1 MNTFKNITRAT
12 ANARP
17 NTKNAMRPDSIN
29 IDSICEFPELN
40 NKIKTENVNN
50 FNFIDATKKKVVV
63 NIEPDDTGL
72 CTIYYDKELK
82 KIVTHNFPKKMYHD
96 SDDDSDNNSET
107 NTAFFEE
114 GSETIPNIYN
124 IKNPKLHYEMN
135 KTIRG
140 IMERRDKFID
150 QYGVDEYIRD
160 YLPKDSPYLY
170 SRYYY
175 KNKYMNNQNNNN
187 NNYNYNNKN
196 KFNNRINHVTKSENS
211 ALHVIDT
218 PIENDLILYD
228 EMDVDADI
236 DLDDDI
242 DEEDD

>member
-1 MNTFKNITRAT
+1 MNTFKKITRAT
-12 ANARP
+12 AIP
-17 NTKNAMRPDSIN
+17 NTINTAKTNTIN
-29 IDSICEFPELN
+29 IDSIHDFPSLN
-40 NKIKTENVNN
+40 NKIKTENEIN
-50 FNFIDATKKKVVV
+50 FNFIDATKKKVEM
-63 NIEPDDTGL
+63 NKQEHDGGL

-82 KIVTHNFPKKMYHD
+82 KIVTHNFPKKMYQD
-96 SDDDSDNNSET
+96 NDDKNNYDIDNNSET
-107 NTAFFEE
+107 NSAFFMEE
-114 GSETIPNIYN
+114 PENIPNIYN
-124 IKNPKLHYEMN
+124 IKNPKLHYGMN

-175 KNKYMNNQNNNN
+175 KNKYMNNH
-187 NNYNYNNKN
+187 KN
-196 KFNNRINHVTKSENS
+196 KFNNEKSVIIPSKNN
-211 ALHVIDT
+211 VIDAVDVIDST
-218 PIENDLILYD
+218 IENDLILYD
-228 EMDVDADI
+228 DIDLDADI

>member
-1 MNTFKNITRAT
+1 MNTFKNITRANAVT
-12 ANARP
+12 NTIKRANS
-17 NTKNAMRPDSIN
+17 NSIN
-29 IDSICEFPELN
+29 IDSICDFPILN
-40 NKIKTENVNN
+40 NKIKTENETN
-50 FNFIDATKKKVVV
+50 FNFIDATKKKVVI
-63 NIEPDDTGL
+63 NTEPDDTGL

-82 KIVTHNFPKKMYHD
+82 KIITHNFPKKMYHD
-96 SDDDSDNNSET
+96 DDEDDNIDNNSET
-107 NTAFFEE
+107 NSTFFIAE
-114 GSETIPNIYN
+114 SETIPNIYN
-124 IKNPKLHYEMN
+124 IKNPVLHYGMN
-135 KTIRG
+135 KTIRH

-175 KNKYMNNQNNNN
+175 KNKYLNNH
-187 NNYNYNNKN
+187 NYNYKN
-196 KFNNRINHVTKSENS
+196 KFNNRNNNVTTCENNVIN
-211 ALHVIDT
+211 VIDS

-228 EMDVDADI
+228 DIDVDADI

>member
-1 MNTFKNITRAT
+1 MNTFKKITRAT
-12 ANARP
+12 AIPGTINTAKSNA
-17 NTKNAMRPDSIN
+17 IN
-29 IDSICEFPELN
+29 IDSICEFPALN
-40 NKIKTENVNN
+40 NITKIENETN

-63 NIEPDDTGL
+63 NTEPYDTGL

-82 KIVTHNFPKKMYHD
+82 KIVTHNFPQKMYR
-96 SDDDSDNNSET
+96 DDDDDRNIDNNSET
-107 NTAFFEE
+107 NSTFFIAE
-114 GSETIPNIYN
+114 SETIPNIYN
-124 IKNPKLHYEMN
+124 IKNPLLHYGMN

-175 KNKYMNNQNNNN
+175 KNKYLNNHNHNH
-187 NNYNYNNKN
+187 KN
-196 KFNNRINHVTKSENS
+196 KFNNKNNNVTIGENN
-211 ALHVIDT
+211 VIDVIDS

-228 EMDVDADI
+228 DIDVVDADI
-236 DLDDDI
+236 ELDDDI
-242 DEEDD
+242 DEDDD

>member
-1 MNTFKNITRAT
+1 MNTFKKITRAT
-12 ANARP
+12 AIPSTINTAKSNA
-17 NTKNAMRPDSIN
+17 IN
-29 IDSICEFPELN
+29 IDSICEFPALN
-40 NKIKTENVNN
+40 NITKIENETN

-63 NIEPDDTGL
+63 NTEPDDRGL

-96 SDDDSDNNSET
+96 NDDDIDNNSET
-107 NTAFFEE
+107 NSNFFTEE
-114 GSETIPNIYN
+114 SETIPNIYN
-124 IKNPKLHYEMN
+124 IKNPKLHYGMN

-160 YLPKDSPYLY
+160 YLPKDSQYLY

-175 KNKYMNNQNNNN
+175 KNKYMNNQINNH
-187 NNYNYNNKN
+187 KN
-196 KFNNRINHVTKSENS
+196 KFNNRNNNVTIGENN
-211 ALHVIDT
+211 VIDS

-228 EMDVDADI
+228 DIDVVDADI
-236 DLDDDI
+236 DLDDDN
-242 DEEDD
+242 DEDDD

>member
-1 MNTFKNITRAT
+1 MNTFKKFTRAT
-12 ANARP
+12 AMP
-17 NTKNAMRPDSIN
+17 NTINPSKSIN
-29 IDSICEFPELN
+29 IDSICDFPMLN
-40 NKIKTENVNN
+40 NKIKIENVNN

-63 NIEPDDTGL
+63 NTEPDDTGL

-96 SDDDSDNNSET
+96 SDDDIDNNSET
-107 NTAFFEE
+107 NTNFFMEE
-114 GSETIPNIYN
+114 SETIPNIYN
-124 IKNPKLHYEMN
+124 IKNQKLHYGMN

-175 KNKYMNNQNNNN
+175 KNKYINNYN
-187 NNYNYNNKN
+187 NNYNNNYKN
-196 KFNNRINHVTKSENS
+196 KFNNRINHVTASENS
-211 ALHVIDT
+211 VLDT
-218 PIENDLILYD
+218 PIENDLTLYD
-228 EMDVDADI
+228 DMDVDADI
-236 DLDDDI
+236 DLDDD
-242 DEEDD
+242 DDDDEDD

>member
-12 ANARP
+12 ASARP
-17 NTKNAMRPDSIN
+17 NIKNNMQSKSIN
-29 IDSICEFPELN
+29 IDSIYDFPELN
-40 NKIKTENVNN
+40 SKTTVENVNN

-63 NIEPDDTGL
+63 NTEPDDTGL

-82 KIVTHNFPKKMYHD
+82 KIITHNFPKKMYHD
-96 SDDDSDNNSET
+96 SDDDNDNNSET
-107 NTAFFEE
+107 NTFFTED
-114 GSETIPNIYN
+114 SENIPNVYN

-135 KTIRG
+135 KTIRN

-175 KNKYMNNQNNNN
+175 KNKYMNNHNHSNS
-187 NNYNYNNKN
+187 NNYRN
-196 KFNNRINHVTKSENS
+196 KFNNRNNHVTACENT
-211 ALHVIDT
+211 ALDT

-228 EMDVDADI
+228 DLDVDADI

>member
-1 MNTFKNITRAT
+1 MNTFKKITRAT
-12 ANARP
+12 P
-17 NTKNAMRPDSIN
+17 NTINTAKSKSIN
-29 IDSICEFPELN
+29 IDSICDFPMLN
-40 NKIKTENVNN
+40 NKIKIENETN
-50 FNFIDATKKKVVV
+50 FNFIDATKKKVVA
-63 NIEPDDTGL
+63 NTEPDDRGL

-96 SDDDSDNNSET
+96 DDDDIDNNSET
-107 NTAFFEE
+107 NSTFFIEE
-114 GSETIPNIYN
+114 SETIPNIYN
-124 IKNPKLHYEMN
+124 IKNPKLHYGMN

-175 KNKYMNNQNNNN
+175 KNKYMNNH
-187 NNYNYNNKN
+187 KN
-196 KFNNRINHVTKSENS
+196 KFNNEKSAIIIACKNN
-211 ALHVIDT
+211 VIDVIDPT
-218 PIENDLILYD
+218 IENDLILYD
-228 EMDVDADI
+228 DIDIDADI

-242 DEEDD
+242 NEDDD

>member
-1 MNTFKNITRAT
+1 MNTFKNITRVS

-17 NTKNAMRPDSIN
+17 NTKNTMRTNAIN
-29 IDSICEFPELN
+29 IDSICDFPELN
-40 NKIKTENVNN
+40 SKTTVENVNN

-63 NIEPDDTGL
+63 NTEPDDTGL
-72 CTIYYDKELK
+72 CRIYYDKELK

-96 SDDDSDNNSET
+96 DDDDIDNNSET
-107 NTAFFEE
+107 SSTFFIEE
-114 GSETIPNIYN
+114 SETIPNIYN
-124 IKNPKLHYEMN
+124 IKNPSLHYEMN
-135 KTIRG
+135 KTITG

-175 KNKYMNNQNNNN
+175 KNKYLNNR
-187 NNYNYNNKN
+187 KN
-196 KFNNRINHVTKSENS
+196 KFNNEKSTIIACKNN
-211 ALHVIDT
+211 VIDS
-218 PIENDLILYD
+218 PIENELILYD
-228 EMDVDADI
+228 DIDVDVDI

-242 DEEDD
+242 DEDDD